1 MKKFLIISFLSF
13 FFSVFCISFLYA
25 ASPLK
30 IGVFNLQKIMKD
42 SKVIQEYRKTLGK
55 ETETKRRLLA
65 EKQDSVRLIE
75 EKLKKED
82 KGISIDERKRLEES
96 LSRELK
102 ELRRLKEDVNMDLQK
117 IDRELSQR
125 ALREI
130 TEIIRNI
137 AQKEKFSIVFE
148 KALAGIAYN
157 EDSYDITQ
165 KVIEAYD
172 SKK

>member
-1 MKKFLIISFLSF
+1 
-13 FFSVFCISFLYA
+13 
-25 ASPLK
+25 
-30 IGVFNLQKIMKD
+30 MKD

-55 ETETKRRLLA
+55 EVEAKRRLLA

-82 KGISIDERKRLEES
+82 KGISIDERKRLEDS

-117 IDRELSQR
+117 IDQELSQR

-137 AQKEKFSIVFE
+137 AQKEKYTMVFE
-148 KALAGIAYN
+148 KSLAGIAYS
-157 EDSYDITQ
+157 EDSFDITQ
-165 KVIEAYD
+165 KIIDAYD
-172 SKK
+172 AKK